1 MSKLAFL
8 RHRHRWS
15 VVVLVA
21 VLSVGWLSGLPSWWI
36 RQSVV
41 SAIARRNYVSAWDR
55 VKLASLLES
64 NNPETEFL
72 IARLERKR
80 GNLDQV
86 RQHLQRAAA
95 RGLDSD
101 RVHREELLIR
111 AQTGQL
117 TEIISELD
125 KLLIN
130 HSDDGAEICDAY
142 ANGLLINGQVTEA
155 ESLIQQWQQAFPDDP
170 QPDYLLGRSA
180 EFSGNMPGAE
190 SLYRKSLAKNGQY
203 FVAANSLGRALGEL
217 GKWSEALKAY
227 EACLAFH
234 SPAPAKLEI
243 ARCLT
248 NLGREEE
255 ALSLL
260 RTLVEIPQANLNDS
274 LMQLGEPIEIDALAF
289 ELGSLE
295 AKYDRTETAV
305 NLLNRAVEYNPKHRE
320 ARYQLARALRAVG
333 RVDEAR
339 KHFDWYQETQ
349 EKVAEI
355 NRILDKVKLDP
366 RNLDLRCRL
375 GTLYLDVGSQSAGVF
390 WLRSVLAEEP
400 THLAAKEALS
410 KHVGEMNLP
419 ARPL

>member
-1 MSKLAFL
+1 MPKLAFL
-8 RHRHRWS
+8 KHRRRWS
-15 VVVLVA
+15 VIVLVA
-21 VLSVGWLSGLPSWWI
+21 VLSVGWLSGLPSWWV

-41 SAIARRNYVSAWDR
+41 NAIVRRDYDVAWNR
-55 VKLASLLES
+55 LKLASLLEAD
-64 NNPETEFL
+64 NPETEFL

-80 GNLDQV
+80 TNFDQV
-86 RQHLQRAAA
+86 RRHLQRAAA
-95 RGLDSD
+95 AGLDSG
-101 RVHREELLIR
+101 RVHREELLVT

-117 TEIISELD
+117 SEIISELD
-125 KLLIN
+125 QLLIN

-142 ANGLLINGQVTEA
+142 ANGLLINGQITEA

-170 QPDYLLGRSA
+170 QPDYLLGRIA

-190 SLYRKSLAKNGQY
+190 SWYRKSFKKNEQY
-203 FVAANSLGRALGEL
+203 FIAANSLGRALGEL

-234 SPAPAKLEI
+234 YPAPAKLGI

-260 RTLVEIPQANLNDS
+260 RTLVEIPQATLTDA
-274 LMQLGEPIEIDALAF
+274 LMQLGEPTEIDALAF

-295 AKYDRTETAV
+295 AKYDRAQTAV
-305 NLLNRAVEYNPKHRE
+305 DLLSRAVEYNPKHRE
-320 ARYQLARALRAVG
+320 ARYQLARALRAIG
-333 RVDEAR
+333 RADEAE
-339 KHFDWYQETQ
+339 KHFDWYQQTQ

-355 NRILDKVKLDP
+355 NHILDKVRLDP

-375 GTLYLDVGSQSAGVF
+375 GTLYLDVGSQNAGVF

-400 THLAAKEALS
+400 THLAAKDALS

>member
-55 VKLASLLES
+55 VKLASRLEP

-86 RQHLQRAAA
+86 RRHLQRAAA

-117 TEIISELD
+117 AGIISELD
-125 KLLIN
+125 QLLIN

-142 ANGLLINGQVTEA
+142 ANGLLINGRLDEA
-155 ESLIQQWQQAFPDDP
+155 NALIQQWQQAFPEDP
-170 QPDYLLGRSA
+170 QPDYLLGRIA
-180 EFSGNMPGAE
+180 EFNRNSVGAE
-190 SLYRKSLAKNGQY
+190 SHYRKSLAKNNLH
-203 FVAANSLGRALGEL
+203 FPSANSLGRVLGEL
-217 GKWSEALKAY
+217 NKWDEALKAY
-227 EACLAFH
+227 ERCLAFH
-234 SPAPAKLEI
+234 NPAPAKLGM

-248 NLGREEE
+248 NLGREED
-255 ALSLL
+255 ALLLL
-260 RTLVEIPQANLNDS
+260 RSLAEMPIDELNDA
-274 LMQLGEPIEIDALAF
+274 LMELGESTEVDVFGF

-295 AKYDRTETAV
+295 AKYGQVEEAV
-305 NLLNRAVEYNPKHRE
+305 KLLARAVEHYPKHRE
-320 ARYQLARALRAVG
+320 ARYLLARSLKAIG
-333 RVDEAR
+333 RSDEAQ

-349 EKVAEI
+349 KKVTEI
-355 NRILDKVKLDP
+355 NLVLDQVKLNPHD
-366 RNLDLRCRL
+366 LDLRCRL
-375 GTLYLDVGSQSAGVF
+375 GTLYLEVGSENAGVY
-390 WLRSVLAEEP
+390 WLRSVVAENP
-400 THLAAKEALS
+400 THAVAKELLAKYRTEQFSL
-410 KHVGEMNLP
+410 
-419 ARPL
+419 R